1 VRILA
6 SCDQSCPLHISHLS
20 HHHTSKYHVFL
31 TIPQFR
37 ALRIKLHAIAK
48 QVKSDWNIAWVVQ
61 TGGAQ
66 PNHTAEWKDC

>member
-1 VRILA
+1 MINPIL
-6 SCDQSCPLHISHLS
+6 STSHISVIIIHQ
-20 HHHTSKYHVFL
+20 KYHVFL

>member
-1 VRILA
+1 M
-6 SCDQSCPLHISHLS
+6 
-20 HHHTSKYHVFL
+20 FL